1 MMNRNNEKLKIEET
15 KEKSKEEIKLRTKIK
30 TAIINGTKR
39 GRWTEK
45 EQEQFLE
52 GIMKFGNE
60 WKNIQKYVQT
70 RTPTQIRSHAQKFF
84 LKLKRNL
91 NTFNISSEEFKN
103 MKEDNFSIKC
113 FFEYLFSND
122 LQNNAFEKI
131 SKEKFM
137 RLFELF
143 SNEKKENS
151 EKKEILENTKNTKKC
166 RKDLIFIVNKDFS
179 RKTSLNS
186 DFMGSSNF
194 YDNTANAN
202 QMSPLNCNYIDK
214 NKVKIDSSS
223 KAETDDKMNESQ
235 LNCDSDDYSLNIKNE
250 FCNNGLFEVKF
261 FGIDDDFAKNKIYE
275 FKDDCDDCNCDQCKS
290 DLFIINPISSE
301 HNAFSQI

>member
-1 MMNRNNEKLKIEET
+1 
-15 KEKSKEEIKLRTKIK
+15 
-30 TAIINGTKR
+30 
-39 GRWTEK
+39 
-45 EQEQFLE
+45 
-52 GIMKFGNE
+52 
-60 WKNIQKYVQT
+60 
-70 RTPTQIRSHAQKFF
+70 
-84 LKLKRNL
+84 
-91 NTFNISSEEFKN
+91 
-103 MKEDNFSIKC
+103 
-113 FFEYLFSND
+113 
-122 LQNNAFEKI
+122 
-131 SKEKFM
+131 
-137 RLFELF
+137 
-143 SNEKKENS
+143 
-151 EKKEILENTKNTKKC
+151 
-166 RKDLIFIVNKDFS
+166 
-179 RKTSLNS
+179 
-186 DFMGSSNF
+186 MGSSNF